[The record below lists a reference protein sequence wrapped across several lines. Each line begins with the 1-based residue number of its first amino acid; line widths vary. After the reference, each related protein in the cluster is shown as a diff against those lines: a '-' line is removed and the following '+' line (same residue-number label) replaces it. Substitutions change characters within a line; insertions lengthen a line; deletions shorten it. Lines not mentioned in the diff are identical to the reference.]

1 MKLLITKKF
10 DDEKMKMIEDLGYE
24 IVFMEDRKLQNTPEV
39 NSVDVAYVYYY
50 TSRLDYSQ
58 MKNLKFLQLASVG
71 FDHIP
76 KDVFVEN
83 NIYLSNNNGGYSVP
97 IAEFAV
103 MNVLN
108 IYKNSKKFFKNQDE
122 SLWKVDMSL
131 LELVGKRA
139 GILGTGGI
147 GMETAKRLKAFGVEV
162 WGVNTSGRD
171 VEYFDKCFKSEDMD
185 IIFKECD
192 IVIAVMPSTK
202 ETEGMINRDKFEM
215 MKEGSVFMN
224 LGRGNL
230 VNLDDLEEYAPK
242 FRGIALDVFDKE
254 PLSKER
260 TIWNVENLIIT
271 PHNSWVSD
279 RNNDRLFENVYRNLK
294 AFIET
299 GKPEKYVDIKRG
311 Y

>member
-1 MKLLITKKF
+1 MKLLVSKKF

-24 IVFMEDRKLQNTPEV
+24 IIFCDDRKLKNTPEI
-39 NSVDVAYVYYY
+39 NEVDAAYIYYY

-76 KDVFVEN
+76 KEIFKERG
-83 NIYLSNNNGGYSVP
+83 IYLSNNSGGYSIP

-108 IYKNSKKFFKNQDE
+108 IYKNSKKFFENQSK
-122 SLWKVDMSL
+122 SLWKTDASL
-131 LELVGKRA
+131 IELNGKRA

-147 GMETAKRLKAFGVEV
+147 GMETAKRLKAFGVET
-162 WGVNTSGRD
+162 WGVNTSGKE
-171 VEYFDKCFKSEDMD
+171 VEYFDKCFKSDEMD
-185 IIFKECD
+185 FVFKECD
-192 IVIAVMPSTK
+192 IIIAVMPSTK
-202 ETEGMINRDKFEM
+202 ETEGMINKDKFEI
-215 MKEGSVFMN
+215 MKEDSIFMN

-230 VNLDDLEEYAPK
+230 VNLEDLAEYAPK

-254 PLSKER
+254 PILEDNNL
-260 TIWNVENLIIT
+260 WNIENLIIT

-279 RNNDRLFENVYRNLK
+279 KNNDRLFKNVYNNLK
-294 AFIET
+294 SFIEC
-299 GKPEKYVDIKRG
+299 GKPEKYVDISRG